1 MAFKIIQKIKPREI
15 EEKSLDMLMMP
26 KYYKMLQKKL
36 IQLTNAQTTAS
47 YFFAGDFVEGEN
59 LLIVGNQ
66 TPAYKKIFRAAGK
79 GKIGFDKTK
88 VSIGLCYIEGS
99 NGKFTLN
106 IVPNN
111 SMAKG
116 KKMFVIK
123 SLRKHCKRYMKSIHA
138 IAWLDQIADGQAS
151 DELDQNSSE
160 NTVDQSASIDNKE
173 SASKQTISYAVKAD
187 EIVKRTKDIKKALEM
202 LQKDIMPRYKQGE
215 STERDQSFVNALIKA
230 ANLFLTKLSLADP
243 AVAEKFSTQKQ
254 KIEEGLT
261 QWEILAKRLLEKK
274 NKSSANE
281 ALKADLKKTVQII
294 NNYRNEIKEILKRV
308 DLSAY

>member
-1 MAFKIIQKIKPREI
+1 MAFKIIQKIKPRAI

-26 KYYKMLQKKL
+26 KYYKMVQNKL
-36 IQLTNAQTTAS
+36 IRLTNAQTTTS

-66 TPAYKKIFRAAGK
+66 TPAYKKIFRLAGK
-79 GKIGFDKTK
+79 GQIGFDKTK
-88 VSIGLCYIEGS
+88 VSIGLCYIEGT

-106 IVPNN
+106 IIPNR

-123 SLRKHCKRYMKSIHA
+123 TLRKHLKRYMKSIQA
-138 IAWLDQIADGQAS
+138 VAWLDQIPDGQVT
-151 DELDQNSSE
+151 DEQNKSSSE
-160 NTVDQSASIDNKE
+160 NTAAQPTYSSERESDN
-173 SASKQTISYAVKAD
+173 KQTISYAVKTD

-230 ANLFLTKLSLADP
+230 ANLYLTKLSLADP
-243 AVAEKFSTQKQ
+243 AVTEKFSTQKL
-254 KIEEGLT
+254 KIEQGLT
-261 QWEILAKRLLEKK
+261 QWKMLAKRLLENK
-274 NKSSANE
+274 NKSSSNAV
-281 ALKADLKKTVQII
+281 LKADLKKSVQKI